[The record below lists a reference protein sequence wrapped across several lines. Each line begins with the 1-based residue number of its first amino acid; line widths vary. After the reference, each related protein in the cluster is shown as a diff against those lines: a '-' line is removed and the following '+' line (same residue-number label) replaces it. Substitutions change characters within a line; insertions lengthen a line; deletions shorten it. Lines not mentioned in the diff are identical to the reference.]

1 MPNGVPRLPRLPNLH
16 DLAGFARLL
25 DFRTVSR
32 WVGLGL
38 VIGVG
43 AGLGAAAFFIGMDY
57 VRQVVLHGWANFASL
72 EPSGEPSFFRVE
84 PDGPVHWWIVVL
96 APAVGGLLS
105 GLIVFRFAPE
115 AEGHGTDSLI
125 EAFHEKRGIVRRR
138 IPLVKG
144 IASVLLIGTGGCAGR
159 EGPIAQIGAGF
170 GSILSRLLKLSPR
183 ERRLLLL
190 AGAGG
195 GIGAIFRTPLGA
207 ALFAVE
213 VLYRDDFEVDA
224 LVPSV
229 LASVAAYS
237 VFTLIFGQGQ
247 MFATEAS
254 YVFDPRQL
262 PLYLLMAIVASLVG
276 VLYIR
281 VFYGTRDRVFSKLP
295 IPRSVK
301 PMLGGLCVG
310 LMALLLPYAG
320 LNIGLGAGYGWL
332 QEALRPT
339 RDALEVGWVGALI
352 MLGVALSK
360 LLATSLSV
368 SSGGSGGVF
377 GPSVVIGGMLGGA
390 FGTAFHELLPNVV
403 PQPGAFVIVGM
414 ACFFGG
420 VAHVPISSLVM
431 ASEMTGGYDLLVPL
445 MLAEVVTFVL
455 VGRWKL
461 YEKQVPSRR
470 DSPAHGGEYVLDLL
484 QDIRVRDVMQ
494 KQRYVTSI
502 AASTPLEPLLRQA
515 SESTQAVFPVVSD
528 HGAMLGI
535 VTIDTL
541 RAAFFHEDIGRLAIA
556 ADCAMPVVAVE
567 PDNTLAEALEHF
579 ASSHYPQLPVVDP
592 EDRNHVLSLL
602 SYEELLQ
609 AYSGELMRRRG
620 EGESAPPPSSVSG

>member
-16 DLAGFARLL
+16 DLANFARML

-38 VIGVG
+38 IVGVG
-43 AGLGAAAFFIGMDY
+43 AGLGAAAFFIAMDY
-57 VRQVVLHGWANFASL
+57 VRQVVLHGWANFPTL
-72 EPSGEPSFFRVE
+72 EPHGEPSFFQVE
-84 PDGPVHWWIVVL
+84 PDGPVRWWLVVL

-138 IPLVKG
+138 IPVVKG
-144 IASVLLIGTGGCAGR
+144 LASVLLIGTGGCAGR

-170 GSILSRLLKLSPR
+170 GSILARLLKLSAR

-190 AGAGG
+190 AGAAG

-207 ALFAVE
+207 ALFVVE

-224 LVPSV
+224 LVPAV

-237 VFTLIFGQGQ
+237 VFTLIFGQGA

-254 YVFDPRQL
+254 YAFNPRQL

-281 VFYGTRDRVFSKLP
+281 VFYGTRDHVFAKLP
-295 IPRSVK
+295 IPRAIK

-310 LMALLLPYAG
+310 LMALALPYVG

-332 QEALRPT
+332 QEALRPQSQ
-339 RDALEVGWVGALI
+339 AFQMGWWGALL
-352 MLGVALSK
+352 MLGVALAK
-360 LLATSLSV
+360 ILATSLSV

-390 FGTAFHELLPNVV
+390 FGLAFHQLLPNVV

-431 ASEMTGGYDLLVPL
+431 ASEMTGSYDLLVPL
-445 MLAEVVTFVL
+445 MLAEVATFVL

-484 QDIRVRDVMQ
+484 QDIRVRDVVQ
-494 KQRYVTSI
+494 ERRDVITLE
-502 AASTPLEPLLRQA
+502 ASTPLEPLLRQA
-515 SESTQAVFPVVSD
+515 SESTQAVFPVMSAK
-528 HGAMLGI
+528 GTMQGI

-556 ADCAMPVVAVE
+556 ADCAMPVAAVE
-567 PDNTLAEALEHF
+567 PDNTLAEALEQF
-579 ASSHYPQLPVVDP
+579 AASHYPQLPVVDP
-592 EDRNHVLSLL
+592 DDRDRVLNLI

-609 AYSGELMRRRG
+609 AYSSELMRRRG
-620 EGESAPPPSSVSG
+620 ENDPIPPASE